1 MTLVR
6 PDFIIGRILIAAL
19 FLINGLMLL
28 RSGDFKFCA
37 NFMRE
42 RGVPL
47 HFLALIVTII
57 LQLVGGVMILI
68 GWQTAWAA
76 GVLFV
81 WMFPATYVFH
91 AFWRAP
97 PELKPNETYHLL
109 KNMALAGAL
118 LMLVSIY
125 RP

>member
-1 MTLVR
+1 MMPAR
-6 PDFIIGRILIAAL
+6 PDFVVGRILIAAL
-19 FLINGLMLL
+19 FLINGLMLM
-28 RSGDFKFCA
+28 RSGDFKFCES
-37 NFMRE
+37 FMRG

-47 HFLALIVTII
+47 CRAALVITIV
-57 LQLVGGVMILI
+57 LQLIGGVMILV
-68 GWQTAWAA
+68 GWETWWAA

-118 LMLVSIY
+118 LMLVSVY